1 MNPLSPAK
9 PPDPVEMLLT
19 RPDEPTILANIPLPV
34 LLVDQSGQVQ
44 YANDA
49 CETFLGKARRR
60 IVGFKL
66 SDSIAFEE
74 SRLNEALNAGSGA
87 LTAQNMRLAPPHRDT
102 IVDINVSIFDGA
114 QDGWRM
120 LVISPRFG
128 DRSYIHQ
135 KSGYGSEQ
143 SIGTAAILGHEIK
156 NPLAGIRGAAQLL
169 AKGSDGRQKSLTDL
183 IVNEVDRIARLLDQM
198 QNLGG
203 KAALNPAPH
212 NIHAILDQAIG
223 TIRAANKDLPELLL
237 NFDPSLPDLLIDSDA
252 MLQIIIN
259 LIQNAIEALASQED
273 RRIEIS
279 TRFVMSGALKESLDV
294 QYAGQYA
301 GRTTKLP
308 VEIRI
313 ADNGPGISDSIAGE
327 IFSPF
332 VTTKRDG
339 QGLGLAIVHK
349 LIKQMHGRI
358 QFECRSEPTRRT
370 QFLLY
375 LPMAEGGG
383 HK

>member
-1 MNPLSPAK
+1 
-9 PPDPVEMLLT
+9 MLLN
-19 RPDEPTILANIPLPV
+19 RPDEQTILANIPLPV
-34 LLVDQSGQVQ
+34 LLVDQAGQVQ

-74 SRLNEALNAGSGA
+74 NRLNEALDAGSGA

-114 QDGWRM
+114 DDGWRM

-203 KAALNPAPH
+203 RNVLNPAAH

-223 TIRAANKDLPELLL
+223 TVRAANKDLPEIVL

-259 LIQNAIEALASQED
+259 LIQNSVEALASQID

-279 TRFVMSGALKESLDV
+279 TRFVMSGALKESLDD
-294 QYAGQYA
+294 QYA

-313 ADNGPGISDSIAGE
+313 ADNGPGIPDSIASE

-358 QFECRSEPTRRT
+358 QFECRSEPTPQT

-375 LPMAEGGG
+375 LPMAASGGQ
-383 HK
+383 K

>member
-1 MNPLSPAK
+1 MSPSFRAK
-9 PPDPVEMLLT
+9 PPDPVEMLLN
-19 RPDEPTILANIPLPV
+19 RPDEQTILANIPLPV
-34 LLVDQSGQVQ
+34 LLVDQAGQVQ

-74 SRLNEALNAGSGA
+74 NRLNEALDAGSGA

-114 QDGWRM
+114 EDGWRM

-223 TIRAANKDLPELLL
+223 TIRAANKDLPEILL

-279 TRFVMSGALKESLDV
+279 TRFVMSGALKESLDD
-294 QYAGQYA
+294 QYA

-313 ADNGPGISDSIAGE
+313 ADNGPGIPDSIASE

-358 QFECRSEPTRRT
+358 QFECRSDPTRRT

-375 LPMAEGGG
+375 LPMAGSGGL
-383 HK
+383 K